1 MPCFWCKLF
10 IWFQYYQGE
19 YFQWYLLYIKAWS
32 WVVVFS
38 LPVILGMVNKV
49 WCKRDTVCLLLCDIM
64 QQNFWYPTVHSHYKK
79 GLQDITHP
87 HFRPFAGGNK
97 SCSCWKD
104 QEVSQP
110 ELTAQR
116 ATIILPD
123 YLLAMHETCPDNNSL
138 ATTPAQCPWQCL
150 EVIINVP
157 VPSPSH

>member
-79 GLQDITHP
+79 GLQDITYTLGLLLEGTKAVLVEKIKKYLNQNSQLKDNN
-87 HFRPFAGGNK
+87 HFARLFASHAWDLSWQQQPCHYSCPMPMAMPWSHHQC
-97 SCSCWKD
+97 SCSL
-104 QEVSQP
+104 S
-110 ELTAQR
+110 
-116 ATIILPD
+116 
-123 YLLAMHETCPDNNSL
+123 
-138 ATTPAQCPWQCL
+138 
-150 EVIINVP
+150 
-157 VPSPSH
+157 